1 MTSLVPAPC
10 GVSRRKVNAKLAK
23 ISEMTI
29 EYAEKHIRYKYS
41 FTSEVAEEII

>member
-23 ISEMTI
+23 FSEMAI
-29 EYAEKHIRYKYS
+29 EYAEKHKAVS
-41 FTSEVAEEII
+41 